1 MKILTIALA
10 TLLLAACASAPPPQL
25 PSPNGLLHDELF
37 GPPSTRI
44 DARDVFALSDDM
56 RRFLRVEIADEL
68 IFKGSRQG
76 LFDALYSRGQ
86 LQLEYETRITRN
98 AAEAFAARSG
108 NCLSL
113 VIMTAAFAK
122 ELSLPV
128 KFQSAVASETW
139 SRDAGIQYYIGHVNL
154 TLSARS
160 MDVMFGRAGTDNLTI
175 DFLPPQETRGM
186 STRVVDEK
194 TIVAMYM
201 NNRAAESISVGKLDD
216 AYGWARAALLHN
228 PSFLNS
234 YNTLGVIYLRHG
246 NMPEAT
252 AALDHALVLD
262 PQNTK
267 VMANL
272 ASVLTATG
280 RTAEANALMAKLD
293 RLEPNPPFAYL
304 NRGMTALHSGD
315 YQSAREQFAKEVARA
330 PYNDELH
337 YWLAVAYAGLGD
349 TEQARRE
356 LARAL
361 DYSTTRKDHDLY
373 AAKLD
378 RLRASQVH

>member
-1 MKILTIALA
+1 
-10 TLLLAACASAPPPQL
+10 
-25 PSPNGLLHDELF
+25 
-37 GPPSTRI
+37 
-44 DARDVFALSDDM
+44 
-56 RRFLRVEIADEL
+56 
-68 IFKGSRQG
+68 
-76 LFDALYSRGQ
+76 
-86 LQLEYETRITRN
+86 
-98 AAEAFAARSG
+98 
-108 NCLSL
+108 
-113 VIMTAAFAK
+113 
-122 ELSLPV
+122 
-128 KFQSAVASETW
+128 
-139 SRDAGIQYYIGHVNL
+139 
-154 TLSARS
+154 

-280 RTAEANALMAKLD
+280 RTAEANALLAKLD

>member
-1 MKILTIALA
+1 MKILTIALT
-10 TLLLAACASAPPPQL
+10 TLLLAACASAPPPPL
-25 PSPNGLLHDELF
+25 PSPNGLFHDELF
-37 GPPSTRI
+37 GPPSSRI
-44 DARDVFALSDDM
+44 DASDVFALSDDM

-160 MDVMFGRAGTDNLTI
+160 MDVMFGRVGTDNLTI

-216 AYGWARAALLHN
+216 AYGWVRAALLHN
-228 PSFLNS
+228 PAFLNS
-234 YNTLGVIYLRHG
+234 YNTLGVVYLRHG
-246 NMPEAT
+246 NMPEAA

-267 VMANL
+267 AMANL
-272 ASVLTATG
+272 VSVLTASG
-280 RTAEANALMAKLD
+280 RTAEANALSAKLD

-304 NRGMTALHSGD
+304 NRGMTALNRGD